1 MKQLLVCLALVS
13 LCACKSGQPEGEALE
28 VIPLASAFENQT
40 ELKASDCFSRV
51 RYVALETTDDCLVGD
66 EPVVR
71 IAPDKIIVMTS
82 QRQCFTFDKQTGKF
96 LYPIGHIGDDPEGC
110 ADLCGY
116 YNYAAGQI
124 SFPSNRFQE
133 NAIYDLEGRFVG
145 RRKDKPAPPLGE
157 IAMVVHDYWDA
168 QTSLAYVTAT
178 RVSPEQIAFVRDTA
192 IVAVYPTNS
201 EPASEQVPYVGMP
214 NVLTFENEG
223 TAGHSLMLLLDEGKC
238 GRVMSSTLTPFWHWG
253 KETYLKV
260 NYNDTIYQT
269 TPEGLCPKRLVD
281 VGTYSFTLK
290 DRLYKNRDNGFYFFD
305 ISENAQV
312 LLFRFCRYLYHAGE
326 RTAYNAVYDKATK
339 TVKVAPY
346 DAGITND
353 LSHFLP
359 LQPHT
364 ANEAG
369 EFAQLIQAADVA
381 TWFEENAS
389 AGGLPADVEALRKV
403 GEEDNPVIAIME

>member
-1 MKQLLVCLALVS
+1 MKQLLVCLALLS

-82 QRQCFTFDKQTGKF
+82 QRQCFAFDKQTGKF
-96 LYPIGHIGDDPEGC
+96 LHPIGHVGDDPEGC

-124 SFPSNRFQE
+124 SFPSNRYQE
-133 NAIYDLEGRFVG
+133 LMVYDLEGGFVG
-145 RRKDKPAPPLGE
+145 RKKEQPMSLEGE
-157 IAMVVHDYWDA
+157 IAMVTQDYWDA
-168 QTSLAYVTAT
+168 QTSLLHVPAT
-178 RVSPEQIAFVRDTA
+178 RVSPEQVFFMRDTTV
-192 IVAVYPTNS
+192 VAVYPTNS
-201 EPASEQVPYVGMP
+201 EPASEHAPRLGMP
-214 NVLTFENEG
+214 NVMTFENQG
-223 TAGHSLMLLLDEGKC
+223 TAGHSLMILLYEGEC
-238 GRVMSSTLTPFWHWG
+238 GRVMSFLLSPFWHLG
-253 KETYLKV
+253 KDTYLKV
-260 NYNDTIYQT
+260 NFNDTIYRVTQ
-269 TPEGLCPKRLVD
+269 EGLLPERLVD
-281 VGTYSFTLK
+281 VGAYRFELE
-290 DRLYKNRDNGFYFFD
+290 DRLYKERDKGFYFFD
-305 ISENAQV
+305 ISENKRIS
-312 LLFRFCRYLYHAGE
+312 LLRFCRYLYHTE
-326 RTAYNAVYDKATK
+326 KRTAYNAVYDKATK

>member
-82 QRQCFTFDKQTGKF
+82 QRQCFAFDKQTGKF

-116 YNYAAGQI
+116 YNYATGQI
-124 SFPSNRFQE
+124 SFPSNRYQE
-133 NAIYDLEGRFVG
+133 LMVYDLEGGFVG
-145 RRKDKPAPPLGE
+145 RKKEQPMSLEGE
-157 IAMVVHDYWDA
+157 IAMVTQDYWDA
-168 QTSLAYVTAT
+168 QTSLLHVPAT
-178 RVSPEQIAFVRDTA
+178 RVSPDQVFFMRDTT
-192 IVAVYPTNS
+192 VLAVYPTNS
-201 EPASEQVPYVGMP
+201 ESASEHAPRLGMP
-214 NVLTFENEG
+214 NVMTFENQG
-223 TAGHSLMLLLDEGKC
+223 TAGHPLMILLYEGEC
-238 GRVMSSTLTPFWHWG
+238 GRVMSFLLSPFWHLG
-253 KETYLKV
+253 KDTYLKV
-260 NYNDTIYQT
+260 NFNDTIYRVTQ
-269 TPEGLCPKRLVD
+269 EGLLPERLVD
-281 VGTYSFTLK
+281 VGAYRFELE
-290 DRLYKNRDNGFYFFD
+290 DRLYKERDKGFYFFD
-305 ISENAQV
+305 ISENKRIS
-312 LLFRFCRYLYHAGE
+312 LLRFCRYLYHTE
-326 RTAYNAVYDKATK
+326 KRTAYNAVYDKATK